1 MRNLNTTEK
10 RYSSG
15 TVRSLHL
22 LFAAASAAAIAY
34 GMFAKDDTVF
44 LAGIAGAIASYLAIR
59 KRIKESLLRREKGER
74 G

>member
-1 MRNLNTTEK
+1 
-10 RYSSG
+10 
-15 TVRSLHL
+15 
-22 LFAAASAAAIAY
+22 
-34 GMFAKDDTVF
+34 MFAKDDTVF